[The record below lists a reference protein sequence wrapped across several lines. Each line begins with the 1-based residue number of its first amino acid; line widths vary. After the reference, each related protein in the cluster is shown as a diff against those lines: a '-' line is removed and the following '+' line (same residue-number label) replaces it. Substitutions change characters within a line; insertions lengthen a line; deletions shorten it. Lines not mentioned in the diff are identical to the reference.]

1 MGKEKKFGWGFV
13 VFLFVAGV
21 ASLTLSGKVGFA
33 EATAGVTIVCAVIVA
48 GGLIGQK
55 FGETY
60 GTIVWW
66 VGVPIA
72 SFIAYFLIFG

>member
-1 MGKEKKFGWGFV
+1 MGEEKKFGWGFV

-21 ASLTLSGKVGFA
+21 ASLTMSEKVGFA
-33 EATAGVTIVCAVIVA
+33 EATAAATIVCAVIVA

-72 SFIAYFLIFG
+72 SLVAYEFFL

>member
-1 MGKEKKFGWGFV
+1 MGEEKKFGWGFV

-21 ASLTLSGKVGFA
+21 ASMTMSGKVGFA
-33 EATAGVTIVCAVIVA
+33 EATAGATIVCAVIVA

-60 GTIVWW
+60 GAIIWW

-72 SFIAYFLIFG
+72 SLVAYELFL